1 MITIYIKNLCF
12 QYNNK
17 KIFDNLSL
25 TVHEKSKVGLI
36 GANGAGK
43 TTLFLSICGVLSPN
57 QGEIKL
63 FDKIIIPNNFY
74 PEIGLIFQNP
84 DDQLFCPT
92 VKDDIIF
99 GAENLGFSPE
109 IIEKK
114 LQEVLHATG
123 IEHLQNRIPHE
134 LSGGEKCMVAIAS
147 VLIMNPQIIL
157 YDEPSANLDLKA
169 RRRLINF
176 LESSSQTIL
185 ISSHDLELI
194 LEVCDRVL
202 VMNQG
207 KIVADGNPREIMS
220 NEDLMKENN
229 LEIPPSLVYK

>member
-1 MITIYIKNLCF
+1 MTAIFIHNLCF
-12 QYNNK
+12 QYNNYK
-17 KIFDNLSL
+17 VFDNVSL
-25 TVHEKSKVGLI
+25 TVSTNSKVGLI

-43 TTLFLSICGVLSPN
+43 TTLFLSICGVLNPN
-57 QGEIKL
+57 KGEIKL
-63 FDKIIIPNNFY
+63 FNKTIFPNNFY
-74 PEIGLIFQNP
+74 PEIGLVFQNP

-99 GAENLGFSPE
+99 GAENLGLSSEE
-109 IIEKK
+109 IDKK
-114 LQEVLHATG
+114 LMEVLRSTG

-176 LESSSQTIL
+176 LQSSCQTIL

-194 LEVCDRVL
+194 LEVCDRVI
-202 VMNQG
+202 VMNKG
-207 KIVADGNPREIMS
+207 KIVGDGNPREIMS
-220 NEDLMKENN
+220 DGDLMTENN
-229 LEIPPSLVYK
+229 LEIPPSLKKK